1 MKQYAVSF
9 NSRPQVVAVPLQN
22 GQHVFVVDD
31 ALDQP
36 ERLVALAKD
45 FGADFVH
52 APGSAFPGRQLLMP
66 DEFSARLDDFFRVHI
81 RSLLKGRRSLGMYS
95 RLSRVVLAPQALDA
109 RQRIC
114 HRDSAGVDS
123 KHSISAS
130 VLYLFNDPS
139 LGGTVF
145 FQPVGSEAAALAL
158 VQDASDLASAQFESK
173 YHWPASYMTQPNTHF
188 EVIGRVPA
196 KWNRMIFYDGRL
208 FHSSDIACPE
218 KLDDPSGMGRLTVNG
233 FFTCTRP
240 AH

>member
-1 MKQYAVSF
+1 MKKYAVSF
-9 NSRPQVVAVPLQN
+9 NPQPQIVAVALQN
-22 GQHVFVVDD
+22 GHRVLVVDD
-31 ALDQP
+31 ALDHP
-36 ERLVALAKD
+36 ERLVTLAQD

-66 DEFSARLDDFFRVHI
+66 DEFSAKLDDFFRLHI
-81 RSLLKGRRSLGMYS
+81 RSLLKGRRSVAMYS
-95 RLSRVVLAPQALDA
+95 RLSRVVLEPQSLDA

-114 HRDSAGVDS
+114 HRDSAGVES

-130 VLYLFNDPS
+130 VLYLFNDPA

-145 FQPVGSEAAALAL
+145 FQPVESEAAAQVL
-158 VQDASDLASAQFESK
+158 VQDASALDPTQFEFK
-173 YHWPASYMTQPNTHF
+173 YQWPASYMTQSNAYF

-233 FFTCTRP
+233 FFTCTQP
-240 AH
+240 AQ